1 MSKNLLLSAC
11 CLLSAATA
19 LADFTPAEKEFMNR
33 RRAVKRERITIGTND
48 YWVVTYMKGAK
59 PDGVKTN
66 LAYKIEGVPQTN
78 PTEEDARVVRDFSKT
93 ARREKHKDEQTWKNM
108 IKNIEKAR
116 DKFVQPEFV
125 DLANKLLLILDQ
137 VPEA

>member
-1 MSKNLLLSAC
+1 MSKNLLLYAC
-11 CLLSAATA
+11 CLLSAVSAF
-19 LADFTPAEKEFMNR
+19 ADFTPAEKEFMNR

-59 PDGVKTN
+59 LDGVKTN

-78 PTEEDARVVRDFSKT
+78 PTEEDARVIRDFAKT
-93 ARREKHKDEQTWKNM
+93 ARKAKHKDAQTWKNM
-108 IKNIEKAR
+108 IKDIEKAR
-116 DKFVQPEFV
+116 DKFIQQEFI

-137 VPEA
+137 VPEG